1 MSEQS
6 AVCGPTLVLGI
17 DGFGETVLEGLRSFA
32 SALDNP
38 TVRFLNVEGEAPVD
52 RVLEQVRGLLDD
64 LLRVQLGGPRAR
76 LDILLMADLADPSAA
91 AQSEALCNGLS
102 ELLAADYG
110 RIFPPSAPPEQRMV
124 WLVPIF
130 ATPALS
136 DKPETRACL
145 DLLRSLEQ
153 WHHQGPSSPILSRI
167 YLLPRQH
174 EFGVMAEEDVE
185 RAAVMFAAAAWFS
198 GLRDSPQIADLLAH
212 TRPERLL
219 SCFNAAAADVP
230 VDSVVSYFGWRT
242 IGAGLAVLQSRC
254 TRHST
259 EFGARSEAEA
269 ALGYTGWLSEIEE
282 GDCVRAARDFGRVA
296 AGPAVVHSAR
306 DRFRWSES
314 GADVEREVAPLLAAV
329 EGPGPAVDAGGA
341 GVPGRRAGGGPDHDD
356 PLVAQLDRAE
366 ERALRSA
373 RERLRAYVDSELAP
387 RDGLRRFGELEG
399 ILAGVEDWLAERSV
413 ESGGHHPLEEAG
425 PTPPVHRGAAA
436 KGHLASEALRRA
448 LADRPSLWGSVGL
461 AVVIGALGLPAS
473 VGIRAAFGS
482 GANWGAASNIATV
495 DWVLHALVVGLVLS
509 GWTILRLST
518 GASRLRAAVL
528 QLRQARDGGD
538 SGRVV
543 LPKGPAGNALALRQ
557 ARVAEVLSGVVAE
570 ERARLAGLR
579 TAVVE
584 TSRRC
589 FEELKRLGFQGG
601 SEPRSGEASGVL
613 GETTPLHLHLL
624 DPEGL
629 EPLWRATRHTTDDEG
644 WAAELLEAAW
654 PEQGLEHDLP
664 FDPERPEWVELA
676 RSGQH
681 GRLLKSSV
689 FTWPGVAGGL
699 SARLADFL
707 RDAPRALGLGADPHD
722 AHGDPLPSN
731 VTPNFLVVAP
741 QEGRD
746 AVRAAEK
753 KANSQRA
760 TLFGVAPTSHVV
772 LLRTHVGFTS
782 HQLWHGIKRRS
793 RA

>member
-6 AVCGPTLVLGI
+6 AVCGPTLVLGV
-17 DGFGETVLEGLRSFA
+17 DGFGETVLGGIRSFA
-32 SALDNP
+32 SALDDP
-38 TVRFLNVEGEAPVD
+38 TVRFLNVDGKAPVD
-52 RVLEQVRGLLDD
+52 GVLEQVRGLLDQ
-64 LLRVQLGGPRAR
+64 LLRIQLGGPRAR
-76 LDILLMADLADPSAA
+76 LDILLVADLSDASAA
-91 AQSEALCNGLS
+91 AQSKALCTGLS
-102 ELLAADYG
+102 TLLAADYG
-110 RIFPPSAPPEQRMV
+110 RIFPPSATPDQRMV

-145 DLLRSLEQ
+145 DVLRSLEQ
-153 WHHQGPSSPILSRI
+153 WHHDGPASPILSRV

-198 GLRDSPQIADLLAH
+198 GLRDASPIADLLAH

-230 VDSVVSYFGWRT
+230 VDPVVSYFGWRT

-269 ALGYTGWLSEIEE
+269 ALGYTGWLREIEE
-282 GDCVRAARDFGRVA
+282 GDCARAARDFGRQE
-296 AGPAVVHSAR
+296 AGPAVALSAR

-314 GADVEREVAPLLAAV
+314 DAEVEREVAPLLAAV
-329 EGPGPAVDAGGA
+329 EGRDPSVDGASVGPR
-341 GVPGRRAGGGPDHDD
+341 GRRAGRGPDHDA

-373 RERLRAYVDSELAP
+373 RERLRAYVDAELAP
-387 RDGLRRFGELEG
+387 SDGLRRFGEVDG
-399 ILAGVEDWLAERSV
+399 ILSGVEDWLAQRSA
-413 ESGGHHPLEEAG
+413 ESAEHPLEAAPPGQRSSRAAG
-425 PTPPVHRGAAA
+425 AEGSLAA
-436 KGHLASEALRRA
+436 EALRQA

-461 AVVIGALGLPAS
+461 AVVMGSLGLPAS
-473 VGIRAAFGS
+473 IGIRAAFGS
-482 GANWGAASNIATV
+482 VANWGSASNIATV
-495 DWVLHALVVGLVLS
+495 DWVLHALVAILFLS
-509 GWTILRLST
+509 AWTVLRLSA

-528 QLRQARDGGD
+528 QLRQARDGRD

-543 LPKGPAGNALALRQ
+543 LPEGPAGRALALRRS
-557 ARVAEVLSGVVAE
+557 RVAEVLSGAVAE

-584 TSRRC
+584 TSRRS

-601 SEPRSGEASGVL
+601 SEARPGEASGVL

-624 DPEGL
+624 DADGL
-629 EPLWRATRHTTDDEG
+629 EPLWRATRQTTDDEG

-664 FDPERPEWVELA
+664 FDPEQPEWVELA

-681 GRLLKSSV
+681 GRLLTSSV

-731 VTPNFLVVAP
+731 ISPNFLVVAP

-746 AVRAAEK
+746 AVRVAEK
-753 KANSQRA
+753 KANSRRA
-760 TLFGVAPTSHVV
+760 TLFGVAPTSSVV

-793 RA
+793 GA

>member
-1 MSEQS
+1 MTMQP
-6 AVCGPTLVLGI
+6 AVCGPTLVLGV
-17 DGFGETVLEGLRSFA
+17 DSFGGTILGGLRSFA

-38 TVRFLNVEGEAPVD
+38 TVRFLNVDGEAPVD
-52 RVLEQVRGLLDD
+52 GVLEEVRSLLDE
-64 LLRVQLGGPRAR
+64 LLRIQLGGPRAR
-76 LDILLMADLADPSAA
+76 LDILLVADLTDVNAA
-91 AQSEALCNGLS
+91 AQSKALCTGLS
-102 ELLAADYG
+102 ALLAADYG

-145 DLLRSLEQ
+145 DVLRSLEQ
-153 WHHQGPSSPILSRI
+153 WHHQGPASPILSRV

-198 GLRDSPQIADLLAH
+198 GLRDSPPIADLLAH

-230 VDSVVSYFGWRT
+230 VDPVVSYFGWRT

-269 ALGYTGWLSEIEE
+269 ALGYTAWLDEIEE
-282 GDCVRAARDFGRVA
+282 GDCARAARDFGRDEA
-296 AGPAVVHSAR
+296 APAVAHSAR

-314 GADVEREVAPLLAAV
+314 AEAVEREIAPLLAAV
-329 EGPGPAVDAGGA
+329 EGLDPLVDGVGVRPSNRGA
-341 GVPGRRAGGGPDHDD
+341 GPDHDD
-356 PLVAQLDRAE
+356 PVVAQLDRAE

-373 RERLRAYVDSELAP
+373 RERLRAYVDSELP
-387 RDGLRRFGELEG
+387 PSDGLRRFGELDG
-399 ILAGVEDWLAERSV
+399 ILAGVEDWLGQRSAESV
-413 ESGGHHPLEEAG
+413 QHPLDRA
-425 PTPPVHRGAAA
+425 PPSRSAPQPAVADGQLAA
-436 KGHLASEALRRA
+436 KALRQA
-448 LADRPSLWGSVGL
+448 LADRPSLWGSIGL
-461 AVVIGALGLPAS
+461 AVVMGSLGLPAS

-482 GANWGAASNIATV
+482 VANWGSASNIATV
-495 DWVLHALVVGLVLS
+495 DWVLHALVAGLLLS
-509 GWTILRLST
+509 GWTVLRLSV

-528 QLRQARDGGD
+528 QLRQARDGRD

-543 LPKGPAGNALALRQ
+543 LPRGPAGRALALRRS
-557 ARVAEVLSGVVAE
+557 RVAEVLSGAVAE

-579 TAVVE
+579 TSVVE
-584 TSRRC
+584 TSRRA

-601 SEPRSGEASGVL
+601 SEARPGEASGVL

-624 DPEGL
+624 DADGL

-654 PEQGLEHDLP
+654 PLQGLEHDLP
-664 FDPERPEWVELA
+664 FDPEKPEWIELA

-681 GRLLKSSV
+681 GRLLTSSV
-689 FTWPGVAGGL
+689 FTWPGVAAGL
-699 SARLADFL
+699 SVRLADFL

-722 AHGDPLPSN
+722 LHGDPLPSN
-731 VTPNFLVVAP
+731 ISPNFLVVAP

-746 AVRAAEK
+746 AVRVAEK
-753 KANSQRA
+753 KAASQRP

-782 HQLWHGIKRRS
+782 HQLWHGIERRS
-793 RA
+793 GA